1 MDQFNFWI
9 QAIISIL
16 SGVAILVPLVV
27 KLVEYV
33 KKNTKEKNWSQMLM
47 LVMNLMAKAEEMF
60 DTGADKK
67 EWVLGEL
74 HAIAHTLNYDIDWNV
89 VSEMIDKICEISKE
103 INVGE

>member
-1 MDQFNFWI
+1 
-9 QAIISIL
+9 
-16 SGVAILVPLVV
+16 
-27 KLVEYV
+27 
-33 KKNTKEKNWSQMLM
+33 M

-67 EWVLGEL
+67 EWVLSEL